1 MCELAT
7 NIMKVDKLWEIYILN
22 YDDSR
27 NDSQQWLV
35 GTK

>member
-22 YDDSR
+22 YDDLR
-27 NDSQQWLV
+27 NDS
-35 GTK
+35 